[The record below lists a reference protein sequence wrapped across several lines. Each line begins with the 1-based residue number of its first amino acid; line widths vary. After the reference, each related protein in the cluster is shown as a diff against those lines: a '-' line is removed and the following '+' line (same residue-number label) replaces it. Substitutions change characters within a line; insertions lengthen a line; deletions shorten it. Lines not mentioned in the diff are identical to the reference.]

1 MEIQKEM
8 KFTNN
13 VKLESGSLS
22 NLSETSKAFGDD
34 LDEVNI
40 NEYYIRKDKKKQLMN
55 RIENC

>member
-1 MEIQKEM
+1 METQKEM
-8 KFTNN
+8 KFTNI
-13 VKLESGSLS
+13 VKLE
-22 NLSETSKAFGDD
+22 NLSETSKAFADD